1 MGREIDGKLRVA
13 NDSWGDFRF
22 SVATGKIAGLTQRE
36 VYGDNPDINGTLED
50 VWQTG
55 GTLVNP
61 TSAQTLRIV
70 STSAEDDS
78 TGNAV
83 REVRVEYLDADFET
97 NFVDVQ
103 LDGTSKVQVATDFLR
118 LQQAYAT
125 NVGSLGDAEGAITLE
140 YGASNVVV
148 GTITA
153 GSNETRRTHF
163 TVPDGYT
170 AYIVGANVS
179 SSKGGDIYFQLEYR
193 DAATPNAP
201 FIVGNEIS
209 IYENGI
215 YFDLPTYY
223 VVPEKY
229 DIRIRAYSGQ
239 SSNIAV
245 SVTYHMI
252 LRNNRIYA
260 NN

>member
-179 SSKGGDIYFQLEYR
+179 SS
-193 DAATPNAP
+193 
-201 FIVGNEIS
+201 
-209 IYENGI
+209 
-215 YFDLPTYY
+215 
-223 VVPEKY
+223 
-229 DIRIRAYSGQ
+229 
-239 SSNIAV
+239 
-245 SVTYHMI
+245 
-252 LRNNRIYA
+252 
-260 NN
+260 

>member
-1 MGREIDGKLRVA
+1 
-13 NDSWGDFRF
+13 
-22 SVATGKIAGLTQRE
+22 
-36 VYGDNPDINGTLED
+36 
-50 VWQTG
+50 
-55 GTLVNP
+55 
-61 TSAQTLRIV
+61 
-70 STSAEDDS
+70 
-78 TGNAV
+78 
-83 REVRVEYLDADFET
+83 
-97 NFVDVQ
+97 
-103 LDGTSKVQVATDFLR
+103 
-118 LQQAYAT
+118 
-125 NVGSLGDAEGAITLE
+125 
-140 YGASNVVV
+140 
-148 GTITA
+148 
-153 GSNETRRTHF
+153 
-163 TVPDGYT
+163 
-170 AYIVGANVS
+170 
-179 SSKGGDIYFQLEYR
+179 LEYR

-239 SSNIAV
+239 SSNISV